1 MGLGDTDA
9 ALVGHGERSSPARGG
24 RASCGRRSGESRRD
38 APRKRRWPALA
49 MQHMRGTAHAAAPD
63 CPRQPGKLVATR
75 SGEESPPRSRPA
87 PRSGLE
93 QQPPTLSRP
102 RRCRLGPR
110 GEAVP
115 SCNASSGDREGAGR
129 DKQLQKTKKKRGE
142 ERAKGGRKREREE
155 GREWRG
161 AESWDGRSPTA
172 GAEGTARTLP
182 PPPRRRRRRPPFV
195 FLSNPKLV
203 QFTTSQ
209 SQETKSGSC
218 RPRASWRRGLLQRR
232 ARRHRALPVP
242 GWIPWHRHSQTL
254 GPDPR
259 DTPTP
264 GGAAVPRGCWK
275 TACSAAS
282 P

>member
-75 SGEESPPRSRPA
+75 SGEESPPRSRLA

-93 QQPPTLSRP
+93 QRPPALSRP

-129 DKQLQKTKKKRGE
+129 DKQLQKNQKKKEVKKERKVGERERERREGSGE
-142 ERAKGGRKREREE
+142 ERRAGMDGAPRPGPKALPGRCR
-155 GREWRG
+155 
-161 AESWDGRSPTA
+161 
-172 GAEGTARTLP
+172 LP
-182 PPPRRRRRRPPFV
+182 P
-195 FLSNPKLV
+195 
-203 QFTTSQ
+203 
-209 SQETKSGSC
+209 
-218 RPRASWRRGLLQRR
+218 
-232 ARRHRALPVP
+232 
-242 GWIPWHRHSQTL
+242 
-254 GPDPR
+254 
-259 DTPTP
+259 
-264 GGAAVPRGCWK
+264 GAA
-275 TACSAAS
+275 AADLLS
-282 P
+282 FSYRILN